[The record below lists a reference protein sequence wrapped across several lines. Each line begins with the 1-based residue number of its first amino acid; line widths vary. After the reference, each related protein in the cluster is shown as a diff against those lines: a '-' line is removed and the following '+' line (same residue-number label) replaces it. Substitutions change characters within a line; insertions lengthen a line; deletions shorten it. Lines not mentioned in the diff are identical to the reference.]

1 MTARGTL
8 DLAEI
13 RWGFGARVLGGPL
26 SLRLGSGEAL
36 AVVGANGVGKSTL
49 LRTIAGLHPALGGI
63 VSLDGGALSDRK
75 GAMARAKRVAFLD
88 QGSVVDPE
96 LTVLELVELGRTA
109 HLGLFGHLGAADR
122 EAVQEAIAA
131 CDLDVLASRR
141 VGRLSGGERQ
151 RARLALAL
159 AQGAPLLLLDEPTTH
174 LDLRRRQEIFE
185 LLKRLRS
192 DRALI
197 VVMVLHELAEAYTE
211 ADRVL
216 VLSAAGAEEIAAD
229 DPTRR
234 DRLAAAFEVSPERII
249 LGGS

>member
-1 MTARGTL
+1 
-8 DLAEI
+8 
-13 RWGFGARVLGGPL
+13 
-26 SLRLGSGEAL
+26 
-36 AVVGANGVGKSTL
+36 
-49 LRTIAGLHPALGGI
+49 
-63 VSLDGGALSDRK
+63 
-75 GAMARAKRVAFLD
+75 
-88 QGSVVDPE
+88 
-96 LTVLELVELGRTA
+96 
-109 HLGLFGHLGAADR
+109 LFGHLGAADR